1 MCLFKVFSEVTIQKY
16 RYFGG
21 IEWSH
26 EAVNVYPSL
35 CIDNDN
41 DRNNNDNNNDDDV
54 DVDNKVDA
62 GNYRGDDSDHEN
74 CKNYTVIDMCWCEL
88 NPSLVLWAPLCS
100 KLGEKFHITSTQ
112 VIHSTIMKSCSHLQM
127 LINLF
132 HATNTQHTAQEFFFF
147 KLGVNFLRT
156 VTLIDNHVTTA
167 YNNTN
172 NVTMSLHT
180 HM

>member
-1 MCLFKVFSEVTIQKY
+1 M
-16 RYFGG
+16 
-21 IEWSH
+21 
-26 EAVNVYPSL
+26 
-35 CIDNDN
+35 
-41 DRNNNDNNNDDDV
+41 
-54 DVDNKVDA
+54 
-62 GNYRGDDSDHEN
+62 
-74 CKNYTVIDMCWCEL
+74 
-88 NPSLVLWAPLCS
+88 
-100 KLGEKFHITSTQ
+100 Q

-132 HATNTQHTAQEFFFF
+132 HATNTQHTAQEFFFFF

-180 HM
+180 RMQNVTTDIKFLAYEHALAISAAAQVLRLQVSLRSWAK